1 MKLSA
6 LRRKTVWIGVY
17 PNVASILVIGGG
29 GREHAIVW
37 NLNEEK
43 RHTLWCAPGNAG
55 IAAIAKIPQVDVNDF
70 AALTAFVKTERIEL
84 VIVGPEGPL
93 ADGMVDA
100 LQAEGIR
107 IFGPTQ
113 YAAQLES
120 SKIFA
125 RDFMAANH
133 IPHPSY
139 AKCISRDEV
148 EHAAG
153 ELGLPVV
160 LKADGLAAGKGVIIC
175 NDEDELEAGIRTF
188 FDETAFGEAG
198 EVLSVEEC
206 LVGTEMSE
214 FDVCDG
220 DNFCILGTAQDY
232 KRALDGDEGPNTG
245 GMGSISPSPL
255 ADSDMREEVS
265 ATIIQPTLDGMK
277 KAGHPYTGFLYV
289 GLMITED
296 GPIVI
301 EFNCRM
307 GDPETQ
313 VVLPLMNQSLYDV
326 IEAAMEGQVPIAYRV
341 KEASAVS
348 VVLAAEGYPGKYP
361 KGMTIKGLE
370 KLPDDILLFHAG
382 TGKGEE
388 GEIVS
393 LGGRVLNV
401 VAQGGSISAA
411 AKRVYENIETID
423 FPKSF
428 YRKDIGSQY

>member
-1 MKLSA
+1 MA
-6 LRRKTVWIGVY
+6 
-17 PNVASILVIGGG
+17 AILVIGGG

-37 NLNEEK
+37 NLEKEK

-55 IAAIAKIPQVDVNDF
+55 IDAIAKIPNVDVNDF
-70 AALTAFVKTERIEL
+70 AALTTFVKSEGIDL

-93 ADGMVDA
+93 AHGIVDA
-100 LQAEGIR
+100 LQAANIR

-125 RDFMAANH
+125 RDFMAKNH

-139 AKCISRDEV
+139 AKCANREDV
-148 EHAAG
+148 ENAVD

-175 NDEDELEAGIRTF
+175 QDEDELEAGIRTF
-188 FDETAFGEAG
+188 FDEIAFGEAG
-198 EVLSVEEC
+198 AILSVEEC
-206 LVGTEMSE
+206 LVGTEMSV
-214 FDVCDG
+214 FAICDG

-232 KRALDGDEGPNTG
+232 KRAHDGDEGPNTG

-255 ADSDMREEVS
+255 ADRAMREEVS

-277 KAGHPYTGFLYV
+277 KAGHPYIGFLYA
-289 GLMITED
+289 GLMITDE
-296 GPIVI
+296 GPFVI

-313 VVLPLMNQSLYDV
+313 VVLPLMNQSLYEV
-326 IEAAMEGQVPIAYRV
+326 IEAAMDGKVPIAYRV
-341 KEASAVS
+341 KPESAVS
-348 VVLAAEGYPGKYP
+348 VVLTAEGYPGKYP
-361 KGMTIKGLE
+361 SGMTIKGLDQ
-370 KLPDDILLFHAG
+370 LPADMLVFHAG
-382 TGKGEE
+382 TRKNDAGDL
-388 GEIVS
+388 VS
-393 LGGRVLNV
+393 IGGRVLNV
-401 VAQGGSISAA
+401 VAQGDSISAA
-411 AKRVYENIETID
+411 AKRVYDYIELID
-423 FPKSF
+423 FPNSY

>member
-1 MKLSA
+1 M
-6 LRRKTVWIGVY
+6 
-17 PNVASILVIGGG
+17 ASILVIGGG
-29 GREHAIVW
+29 GREHAIAW
-37 NLNEEK
+37 NLNDEK

-55 IAAIAKIPQVDVNDF
+55 IAEIAKVPNVDVSDF
-70 AALTAFVKTERIEL
+70 AALTAFVKSEGIEL

-93 ADGMVDA
+93 ADGIVDA
-100 LQAEGIR
+100 LRAEGIR

-125 RDFMAANH
+125 RDFMAKNH

-139 AKCISRDEV
+139 AKCTNREDV
-148 EHAAG
+148 EDAVG

-175 NDEDELEAGIRTF
+175 RDEDELEAGMSTF

-198 EVLSVEEC
+198 AVLSVEEC
-206 LVGTEMSE
+206 LVGTEMSV
-214 FDVCDG
+214 FSVCDG
-220 DNFCILGTAQDY
+220 ENFCILGTAQDY
-232 KRALDGDEGPNTG
+232 KRAYDGDEGPNTG

-255 ADSDMREEVS
+255 ADSEMREEIS
-265 ATIIQPTLDGMK
+265 ATVIQPTLDGMK

-289 GLMITED
+289 GLMITDE
-296 GPIVI
+296 GPVVI

-326 IEAAMEGQVPIAYRV
+326 IEAAMDGKVPIAYRV
-341 KEASAVS
+341 KQESAVS
-348 VVLAAEGYPGKYP
+348 VVLTAEGYPGKYP
-361 KGMTIKGLE
+361 KGMPIKGLD
-370 KLPDDILLFHAG
+370 KLPDDILVFHAG
-382 TGKGEE
+382 TGNNDAGDL
-388 GEIVS
+388 VS
-393 LGGRVLNV
+393 MGGRVLNV
-401 VAQGGSISAA
+401 VALGDAISSA
-411 AKRVYENIETID
+411 AKRVYDHIERID
-423 FPKSF
+423 FPNSY